1 VNRRSLLLLAAIAA
15 GFAYPAAAPLVLAQP
30 AKLDAETAPDLT
42 LYRDAITR
50 AQGQVRAA
58 REKLDAAERELR
70 YQRHRKRPRGEA
82 AGDIDAAK
90 GELAAAETEL
100 ARAVDEGRR
109 AGLLPGDLRALG
121 VEE

>member
-1 VNRRSLLLLAAIAA
+1 VNLRSLALLAAIAA
-15 GFAYPAAAPLVLAQP
+15 GLVYPAAAQLVLAQP
-30 AKLDAETAPDLT
+30 AKLGAEPAPDLT
-42 LYRDAITR
+42 LYRGAITR
-50 AQGQVRAA
+50 AQEQMRAA
-58 REKLDAAERELR
+58 REKLDAAEAELR

-90 GELAAAETEL
+90 RELAAAESEL